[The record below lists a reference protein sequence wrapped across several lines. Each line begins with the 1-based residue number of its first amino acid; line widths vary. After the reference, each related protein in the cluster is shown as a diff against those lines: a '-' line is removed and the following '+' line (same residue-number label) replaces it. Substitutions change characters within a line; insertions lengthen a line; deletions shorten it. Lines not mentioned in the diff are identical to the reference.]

1 MKRRESIKA
10 MVLGSFGT
18 SLLLESCLNTSAEQ
32 LEAKI
37 WKYQYGRTPAEQA
50 HDQKLLGQQFFDSEE
65 MQRITRL
72 ANLILPPHENGSIE
86 EAEVP
91 GFIEFIVKD
100 IPSLQAPMRSGLVW
114 IEKEAKQ
121 RFDETFIGCSEADQK
136 SLLDDI
142 AFEIDG
148 LEKQPEEIVFFALI
162 RNLVMT
168 GYFTSAVGI
177 KDLGY
182 QGNSPNVWDGIPE
195 EVLEKHQMSYDPEW
209 LAKCVDHSTRNEM
222 AMWDENANLIN

>member
-1 MKRRESIKA
+1 
-10 MVLGSFGT
+10 
-18 SLLLESCLNTSAEQ
+18 
-32 LEAKI
+32 
-37 WKYQYGRTPAEQA
+37 
-50 HDQKLLGQQFFDSEE
+50 
-65 MQRITRL
+65 ITRL

-100 IPSLQAPMRSGLVW
+100 IPSLQAPMRSGLAW

-121 RFDETFIGCSEADQK
+121 RFGDPFIGCSEADQK

-195 EVLEKHQMSYDPEW
+195 EVLEKHQLSYDPEW
-209 LAKCVDHSTRNEM
+209 LAKCVDQSTRNEM
-222 AMWDENANLIN
+222 AMWDENGNLIS